1 MMHRSLIA
9 AVLILSGSSAMAAD
23 LYRPGNWVSIAS
35 DRKASQVGDI
45 VTLLVIEN
53 DSASN
58 SVTKGS
64 RKRNSIDIGVDTSL
78 DFSESA
84 NATLGGSYE
93 GQGTNA
99 RTDRM
104 VARLSVTVAEVYP
117 NGDMRVT
124 GMQRLKINGET
135 TIINLSGRV
144 RPDDLTADNTLL
156 SWRLADAVIDYDG
169 KGFASRS
176 AKPGV
181 ITKILSF
188 LGLF

>member
-1 MMHRSLIA
+1 MTSRSILALALLLTAGA
-9 AVLILSGSSAMAAD
+9 ASAED
-23 LYRPGNWVSIAS
+23 LYRPGNWPAMAA

-45 VTLLVIEN
+45 LTLLVVEN

-64 RKRNSIDIGVDTSL
+64 RKRNTLDIGVDSSL

-84 NATLGGSYE
+84 SGTLGGSYE
-93 GQGTNA
+93 GEGTNG
-99 RTDRM
+99 RSDRM

-135 TIINLSGRV
+135 TIISLNGRV
-144 RPDDLTADNTLL
+144 RPDDIAADNSVQ

-169 KGFASRS
+169 KGFATRS

-181 ITKILSF
+181 LTKIFSW
-188 LGLF
+188 LGLL

>member
-1 MMHRSLIA
+1 MRRVAIA
-9 AVLILSGSSAMAAD
+9 LVLVLSGSSAMAAD
-23 LYRPGNWVSIAS
+23 LYRSGNWVSMAS

-45 VTLLVIEN
+45 VTLLVVEN

-58 SVTKGS
+58 TVTKSS
-64 RKRNSIDIGVDTSL
+64 RKRNSIDVGIDTSL
-78 DFSESA
+78 NFAESA
-84 NATLGGSYE
+84 SGTLGGSYNGE
-93 GQGTNA
+93 GTNG

-104 VARLSVTVAEVYP
+104 LARLSVTVAEVYP

-135 TIINLSGRV
+135 TTISLSGRV

-181 ITKILSF
+181 ITKVLSF
-188 LGLF
+188 LGLL

>member
-1 MMHRSLIA
+1 MMRRSAIA
-9 AVLILSGSSAMAAD
+9 LVLVLSGSSAMAAD
-23 LYRPGNWVSIAS
+23 LYRPGNWASMAS

-64 RKRNSIDIGVDTSL
+64 RKRHSIDIGVDTSL
-78 DFSESA
+78 DFSETA
-84 NATLGGSYE
+84 NGTLGGSYE

-99 RTDRM
+99 RSDRM
-104 VARLSVTVAEVYP
+104 VARLSVTVTEVYP
-117 NGDMRVT
+117 NGDMRVA

-144 RPDDLTADNTLL
+144 RPDDLNADNTLL

-169 KGFASRS
+169 KGFASQS
-176 AKPGV
+176 AKPSV
-181 ITKILSF
+181 ITKILGF
-188 LGLF
+188 LGLV

>member
-1 MMHRSLIA
+1 MMQRFAIA
-9 AVLILSGSSAMAAD
+9 LVLVLSGSSAMATD
-23 LYRPGNWVSIAS
+23 LYSPGNWASMAS

-45 VTLLVIEN
+45 VTLLVVEN

-58 SVTKGS
+58 TVTKSS
-64 RKRNSIDIGVDTSL
+64 RKRNSIDVGIETSL
-78 DFSESA
+78 NFAESA
-84 NATLGGSYE
+84 SGTLGGSYNGE
-93 GQGTNA
+93 GTNG
-99 RTDRM
+99 RSDRM

-135 TIINLSGRV
+135 TAISLSGRV

-176 AKPGV
+176 AKPGLV
-181 ITKILSF
+181 TKVLSF
-188 LGLF
+188 LGLL

>member
-1 MMHRSLIA
+1 MMQRLAIA
-9 AVLILSGSSAMAAD
+9 LLLVLSGSSATAAD
-23 LYRPGNWVSIAS
+23 LYRSGNWVSMAS

-45 VTLLVIEN
+45 VTLLVVEN

-58 SVTKGS
+58 TVTKSS
-64 RKRNSIDIGVDTSL
+64 RKRNSIDVGIETSL
-78 DFSESA
+78 NFAESTSG
-84 NATLGGSYE
+84 TLGGSYNGE
-93 GQGTNA
+93 GTNG
-99 RTDRM
+99 RSDRM

-135 TIINLSGRV
+135 TAISLSGRV

-176 AKPGV
+176 AKPGLV
-181 ITKILSF
+181 TKVLSF
-188 LGLF
+188 LGLL